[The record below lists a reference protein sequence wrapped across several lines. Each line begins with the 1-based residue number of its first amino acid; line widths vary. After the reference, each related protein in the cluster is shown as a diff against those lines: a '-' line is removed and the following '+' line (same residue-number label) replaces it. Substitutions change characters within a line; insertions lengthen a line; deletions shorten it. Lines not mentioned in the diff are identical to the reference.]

1 MSNMIFLIERT
12 DNGTDYDT
20 YDSFVCIAENEE
32 NAKMTHPN
40 QRGDN
45 VFGGYSWVRSVN
57 DVSAKFI
64 GFTELPPQI
73 VCASFNAG

>member
-12 DNGTDYDT
+12 DNGTTWNT

-32 NAKMTHPN
+32 KAKMTHPN
-40 QRGDN
+40 TYN
-45 VFGGYSWVRSVN
+45 HVFGGHDWVNGVN
-57 DVSAKFI
+57 DVSAKFL

>member
-12 DNGTDYDT
+12 DNGTTWDT

-32 NAKMTHPN
+32 SAKMTHPN
-40 QRGDN
+40 TYN
-45 VFGGYSWVRSVN
+45 PVFGEHSWVRSVN
-57 DVSAKFI
+57 DVSAKFL